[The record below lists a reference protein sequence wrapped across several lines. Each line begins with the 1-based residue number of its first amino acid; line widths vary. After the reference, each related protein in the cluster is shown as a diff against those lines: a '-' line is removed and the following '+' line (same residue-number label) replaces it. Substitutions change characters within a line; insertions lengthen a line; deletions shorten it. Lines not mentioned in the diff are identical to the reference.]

1 VKFGIGGREYEF
13 DGDLTVEDAI
23 FLQEKTGL
31 GVNQF
36 FEALDQIKGLPVAAW
51 MFLLKRRAGEAVRW
65 DDMMKLNIR
74 TYRIIP
80 DEPAADSKPASS
92 RTDGEAAGPTS
103 RSGTTRKAAT
113 SRTK

>member
-1 VKFGIGGREYEF
+1 MKFGIEDREYEF
-13 DGDLTVEDAI
+13 DGNLTLGDSI

-36 FEALDQIKGLPVAAW
+36 FAELDEIKGRSVTAW
-51 MFLLKRRAGEAVRW
+51 MYLLKRRAGEAVRW
-65 DDMMKLNIR
+65 DDMLKLNVR
-74 TYRIIP
+74 TYRVIP
-80 DEPAADSKPASS
+80 DEPSVDSEPENGRAD
-92 RTDGEAAGPTS
+92 REAAGPTS